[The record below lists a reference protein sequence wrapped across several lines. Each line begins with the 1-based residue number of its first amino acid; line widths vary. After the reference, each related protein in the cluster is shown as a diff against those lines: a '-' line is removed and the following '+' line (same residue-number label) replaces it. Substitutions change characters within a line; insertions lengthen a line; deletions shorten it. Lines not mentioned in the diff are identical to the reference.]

1 MKVLHTSDWHIGHR
15 LYEKPREKEYLA
27 FFNWLR
33 DYIRDNEIEI
43 LIVAGDIFD
52 TSMPSNSSLRLYYN
66 FLISLNNTKCKRVI
80 ITAGNHDS
88 PSTIEAPKE
97 ILNALNISVVGS
109 VNSDNI
115 FPIEDSNITI
125 VAIPFLRD
133 RDIREAISK
142 EDFNDISSRYKK
154 ALIDYYSRVAKRC
167 EELRDDNSFFI
178 ATGHLFATNTNISD
192 SENSIYVGGLG
203 DISADDFP
211 DTFDYIALGHL
222 HKAQKVGGKEHIR
235 YSGSP
240 IPLSFNE
247 AKRDSKVILLDI
259 NGRKLDIKEVVV
271 PRFREL
277 ISIRCKIDEV
287 EEKLKSIDSLL
298 PLKSWVDITIVN
310 KSIDLLINEK
320 IIDISR
326 DLDLEVVRVSVEN
339 GEFNYPREILEESI
353 SLSSLTPED
362 IFIKKCQE
370 EEFNLE
376 DNPKV
381 KDAFYEILS
390 IVREDSREDR

>member
-1 MKVLHTSDWHIGHR
+1 MRVLHTSDWHIGHR
-15 LYEKPREKEYLA
+15 LYEKAREKEHLA
-27 FFNWLR
+27 FFNWLS
-33 DYIRDNEIEI
+33 DYIRDNEIEL

-52 TSMPSNSSLRLYYN
+52 TSMPSNSSLKLYYN
-66 FLISLNNTKCKRVI
+66 FLISLNKTKCRRVI

-97 ILNALNISVVGS
+97 ILNALNISVVGG
-109 VNSDNI
+109 VDNNI
-115 FPIEDSNITI
+115 FQIEDSNITV

-142 EDFNDISSRYKK
+142 EDFNDIDSRYKK
-154 ALIDYYSRVAKRC
+154 ALIDYYYKVAKRC

-178 ATGHLFATNTNISD
+178 ATGHLFATNTTISD
-192 SENSIYVGGLG
+192 SESSIYIGGLG

-222 HKAQKVGGKEHIR
+222 HKAQKVGDREHIR

-247 AKRDSKVILLDI
+247 AKRDSKVVLLDI
-259 NGRKLDIKEVVV
+259 NGRELDIKEVVV

-287 EEKLKSIDSLL
+287 KERLKSINSKLL
-298 PLKSWVDITIVN
+298 LKSWVDITIVD
-310 KSIDLLINEK
+310 KSRDLLINEK

-326 DLDLEVVRVSVEN
+326 DLDLEVVRVSVES
-339 GEFNYPREILEESI
+339 GEFSYPREILKESI

-376 DNPKV
+376 DNLDI

-390 IVREDSREDR
+390 IVREDNREDR

>member
-1 MKVLHTSDWHIGHR
+1 MRVLHTSDWHIGHR
-15 LYEKPREKEYLA
+15 LYEKSREKEHLA
-27 FFNWLR
+27 FLNWLSS
-33 DYIRDNEIEI
+33 YIRDNEIEL

-66 FLISLNNTKCKRVI
+66 FLVSLNRTQCKRVI

-97 ILNALNISVVGS
+97 ILNALNISVVGR
-109 VNSDNI
+109 VDNNI
-115 FPIEDSNITI
+115 FPIEDSNITV

-142 EDFNDISSRYKK
+142 ESFSDINGRYRK
-154 ALIDYYSRVAKRC
+154 ALIDYYSKVATRC

-178 ATGHLFATNTNISD
+178 ATGHLFATNTTISD
-192 SENSIYVGGLG
+192 SESSIYVGGVG

-222 HKAQKVGGKEHIR
+222 HKAQKVGGREHIR

-247 AKRDSKVILLDI
+247 AKRDSKVIVLDI
-259 NGRKLDIKEVVV
+259 NNRDLDIKEVVV

-277 ISIRCKIDEV
+277 ISIRCKLDEV
-287 EEKLKSIDSLL
+287 EDRLKSINSNL
-298 PLKSWVDITIVN
+298 PLKSWVEITIID
-310 KSIDLLINEK
+310 KSRDLLINEK
-320 IIDISR
+320 IMDISR
-326 DLDLEVVRVSVEN
+326 DLDLEVVKIAVESAS
-339 GEFNYPREILEESI
+339 FSYPKEIVKDNI

-362 IFIKKCQE
+362 IFIRKCKE
-370 EEFNLE
+370 EEFNLDE
-376 DNPKV
+376 NPDIR
-381 KDAFYEILS
+381 DAFYEILS
-390 IVREDSREDR
+390 IVREDSHEN

>member
-1 MKVLHTSDWHIGHR
+1 MRVLHTSDWHIGHR
-15 LYEKPREKEYLA
+15 LYEKSREKEHLA
-27 FFNWLR
+27 FLNWLSS
-33 DYIRDNEIEI
+33 YIRDNEIEL

-66 FLISLNNTKCKRVI
+66 FLVSLNRTKCKRVI

-97 ILNALNISVVGS
+97 ILNALNISVVGR
-109 VNSDNI
+109 VDNNI
-115 FPIEDSNITI
+115 FPIEDSNITV

-142 EDFNDISSRYKK
+142 ESFSDINSRYRK
-154 ALIDYYSRVAKRC
+154 ALIDYYSKVATRC

-178 ATGHLFATNTNISD
+178 ATGHLFATNTTISD
-192 SENSIYVGGLG
+192 SESSIYVGGVG

-222 HKAQKVGGKEHIR
+222 HKAQKVGGREHIR

-247 AKRDSKVILLDI
+247 AKRDSKVIVLDI
-259 NGRKLDIKEVVV
+259 NNRDLDIKEVVV

-277 ISIRCKIDEV
+277 ISIRCKLDEV
-287 EEKLKSIDSLL
+287 EDRLKSINSNL
-298 PLKSWVDITIVN
+298 PLKSWVEITIID
-310 KSIDLLINEK
+310 KSRDLLINEK
-320 IIDISR
+320 IMDISR
-326 DLDLEVVRVSVEN
+326 DLDLEVVKIAVESAS
-339 GEFNYPREILEESI
+339 FNYPKEIVKDNI

-362 IFIKKCQE
+362 IFIRKCKE
-370 EEFNLE
+370 EEFNLDE
-376 DNPKV
+376 NPDIR
-381 KDAFYEILS
+381 DAFYEILS
-390 IVREDSREDR
+390 IVREDSHEN

>member
-1 MKVLHTSDWHIGHR
+1 MRVLHTSDWHIGHR
-15 LYEKPREKEYLA
+15 LYEKSREKEHLA
-27 FFNWLR
+27 FLNWLSS
-33 DYIRDNEIEI
+33 YIRDNEIEL

-66 FLISLNNTKCKRVI
+66 FLVSLNRTKCKRVI

-97 ILNALNISVVGS
+97 ILNALNISVVGR
-109 VNSDNI
+109 VDNNI
-115 FPIEDSNITI
+115 FPIEDSNITV

-142 EDFNDISSRYKK
+142 ESFSDINSRYKK
-154 ALIDYYSRVAKRC
+154 ALIDYYSKVAKRC

-178 ATGHLFATNTNISD
+178 ATGHLFATNTTISD
-192 SENSIYVGGLG
+192 SESSIYVGGVG

-222 HKAQKVGGKEHIR
+222 HKAQKVGGREHIR

-247 AKRDSKVILLDI
+247 AKRDSKVIVLDI
-259 NGRKLDIKEVVV
+259 NNRDLDIKEVVV

-277 ISIRCKIDEV
+277 ISIRCKLDEV
-287 EEKLKSIDSLL
+287 EDRLKSINSNL
-298 PLKSWVDITIVN
+298 PLKSWVEITIID
-310 KSIDLLINEK
+310 KSRDLLINEK
-320 IIDISR
+320 IMDISR
-326 DLDLEVVRVSVEN
+326 DLDLEVVKIAVESAS
-339 GEFNYPREILEESI
+339 FNYPKEIVKDNI

-362 IFIKKCQE
+362 IFIRKCKE
-370 EEFNLE
+370 EEFNLDE
-376 DNPKV
+376 NPDIR
-381 KDAFYEILS
+381 DAFYEILS
-390 IVREDSREDR
+390 IVREDSHEN

>member
-1 MKVLHTSDWHIGHR
+1 MRVLHTSDWHIGHR
-15 LYEKPREKEYLA
+15 LYEKSREKEHLA
-27 FFNWLR
+27 FLNWLSS
-33 DYIRDNEIEI
+33 YIRDNEIEL

-66 FLISLNNTKCKRVI
+66 FLVSLNRTKCKRVI

-97 ILNALNISVVGS
+97 ILNALNISVVGR
-109 VNSDNI
+109 VDNNI
-115 FPIEDSNITI
+115 FPIEDSNITV

-142 EDFNDISSRYKK
+142 ESFSDINSRYKK
-154 ALIDYYSRVAKRC
+154 ALIDYYSKVATRC

-178 ATGHLFATNTNISD
+178 ATGHLFATNTTISD
-192 SENSIYVGGLG
+192 SESSIYVGGVG

-222 HKAQKVGGKEHIR
+222 HKAQKVGGREHIR

-247 AKRDSKVILLDI
+247 AKRDSKVIVLDI
-259 NGRKLDIKEVVV
+259 NNRDLDIKEVVV

-277 ISIRCKIDEV
+277 ISIRCKLDEV
-287 EEKLKSIDSLL
+287 EDRLKSINSNL
-298 PLKSWVDITIVN
+298 PLKSWIEITIID
-310 KSIDLLINEK
+310 KSRDLLIHEK
-320 IIDISR
+320 IVDMSR
-326 DLDLEVVRVSVEN
+326 DLAFEVVKVSVES
-339 GEFNYPREILEESI
+339 GSFSYPKEILKDNI

-370 EEFNLE
+370 EEFNLDE
-376 DNPKV
+376 NPNI

-390 IVREDSREDR
+390 IVREDSHENR